1 MFSVQSLLAEDG
13 SMHKKSA
20 IESGTA
26 SQQARRQQSSRSA
39 KVAAR
44 TATTTAATTMVD
56 PLLLLQKP
64 GPGQPIDSICSS
76 YPVLMPSGNIFPSG
90 IAVPDARPPM
100 PSAFL
105 PGSPMAAA
113 MFWLHQQMNQGFRP
127 SPEMSSGGVR
137 LRHVG
142 PNPPRLHPT
151 THHPLGIPAPPPP
164 PPAPTSSIGAEN
176 LSPRGSSAPS
186 GGHLLQ
192 HSPSDS
198 SPDESKASTSEP
210 RGKCGRKNGGEQ
222 FLEEHRI
229 PLEAISSCMLRK
241 HKNNRKPR
249 TPFSTQQL
257 MALERKF
264 QHKRYLS
271 IAERAEFSSTLKLTE
286 QQVKI
291 WFQNRRAKAKR
302 QLEAEEEKVIFAHA
316 NAALAAVAATVA
328 RAGGAGTMVGTNT
341 TVTPTTASHQTMTSW

>member
-1 MFSVQSLLAEDG
+1 MFSVQSLLAEEG
-13 SMHKKSA
+13 SMNKNMKSA
-20 IESGTA
+20 NESGTA
-26 SQQARRQQSSRSA
+26 SQQTRRQQSSRSA
-39 KVAAR
+39 KVSAR
-44 TATTTAATTMVD
+44 TTTTAITTMVD

-64 GPGQPIDSICSS
+64 GSGQPIDSICSS
-76 YPVLMPSGNIFPSG
+76 YP
-90 IAVPDARPPM
+90 
-100 PSAFL
+100 FL

-137 LRHVG
+137 VRHVG

-151 THHPLGIPAPPPP
+151 HHPLGMPAPPP

-198 SPDESKASTSEP
+198 SPDESKASTSET
-210 RGKCGRKNGGEQ
+210 RGKSGRKNGGEQ

-341 TVTPTTASHQTMTSW
+341 TVTPTTTSHQTMTSW